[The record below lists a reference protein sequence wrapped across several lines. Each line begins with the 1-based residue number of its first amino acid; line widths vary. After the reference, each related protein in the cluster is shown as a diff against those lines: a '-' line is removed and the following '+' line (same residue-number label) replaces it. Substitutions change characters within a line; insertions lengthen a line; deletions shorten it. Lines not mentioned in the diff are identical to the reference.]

1 MQFYK
6 RGEYLVFNGGVAEI
20 QQAKKCYI
28 KHNTI
33 LLKTIGRSQRLWPR
47 LSMYGII
54 IKII

>member
-6 RGEYLVFNGGVAEI
+6 RGEYLVFNGGAAEI
-20 QQAKKCYI
+20 QQVKKVLHKTQYYPS
-28 KHNTI
+28 
-33 LLKTIGRSQRLWPR
+33 KTIGRSQRLWPR